1 MLTNGQY
8 LLRHGLGF
16 SIGLIGAYIIG
27 TVVPPLGFYLD
38 YAAFAAAF
46 PTVYFGA
53 NKGILRV
60 QQNKR
65 AKQLGITRNQLLH
78 IDHQL
83 QLASKQANAL
93 TQKYVQVR
101 SVKAFRPIYDMSKIT
116 KRIVNIVRKDPNKF
130 FMIEEF
136 FYAHLPSAVEL
147 SDKYALLTKEQVS
160 GTDIHVALNDTRVI
174 LKDLYNT
181 METDLKMALTSDIES
196 LKLELDY
203 AKLANEQSQQQL
215 KIGGDQNNGR

>member
-16 SIGLIGAYIIG
+16 SLGIIGATIIG
-27 TVVPPLGFYLD
+27 SVVPPLGIYLNF
-38 YAAFAAAF
+38 AAFAAAF
-46 PTVYFGA
+46 PTVYFGTT
-53 NKGILRV
+53 KGLLRF

-65 AKQLGITRNQLLH
+65 SKQLGISRNQFLH
-78 IDHQL
+78 IEDQL
-83 QLASKQANAL
+83 QIASKQANAL

-101 SVKAFRPIYDMSKIT
+101 SVKAFRPIYDMSKLT
-116 KRIVNIVRKDPNKF
+116 KRIVNIVRQDPNKF

-160 GTDIHVALNDTRVI
+160 GTDIHLALNDTRVI
-174 LKDLYNT
+174 LKDLYHT
-181 METDLKMALTSDIES
+181 METDLKIALTSDIES

-203 AKLANEQSQQQL
+203 AKHANEQRQQQL
-215 KIGGDQNNGR
+215 KIGGDND